1 MPLLPVEEVRKSE
14 DSVVDEALISND
26 DRFSLGIWEDEETQ
40 RFYESLPDLHVYVPH
55 LVSSSSPVQRQSS
68 FEITEEVLDEAV
80 EIPLD
85 DIEEEKKV
93 EEPEV
98 ETTADTKTK
107 YMLNDYLTNLPGC
120 CNRDTVDNMAIEFV
134 LNLNTKHNRK
144 KLAKSLFGVNRT
156 RLDLLPFYSRLV
168 AIIHPVAA
176 DVAGMTISLK
186 YCNNFY

>member
-1 MPLLPVEEVRKSE
+1 MPSLPVEQVPKNE
-14 DSVVDEALISND
+14 DAVVNDALNCND
-26 DRFSLGIWEDEETQ
+26 DRFTSGIWEDEETQ
-40 RFYESLPDLHVYVPH
+40 RFYESLPNLHVFVPH
-55 LVSSSSPVQRQSS
+55 LVPSNTPRERQASD
-68 FEITEEVLDEAV
+68 EITEDVLDEAV
-80 EIPLD
+80 EILAE
-85 DIEEEKKV
+85 DIEDEKKNAH

-107 YMLNDYLTNLPGC
+107 YMFNDFLTHLPGC

-176 DVAGMTISLK
+176 DVAGM
-186 YCNNFY
+186 FQFH